1 MLVLQSTKKICPNT
15 RILRL
20 EDYAVHL
27 EVAEIL
33 QDAKNKRQKLLEQAD
48 VQIKMMKEAAQAEI
62 EKMHQK
68 AEAEIEQHRQQKQF
82 EMMFEMLNKGI
93 DFFSAMEDT
102 LVQTIKSLAIKIFD
116 ETPPEERI
124 YKLVKTTIK
133 ELGEGKMLHIY
144 VHPDQCALLKQNIKE
159 IQEQVPTL
167 ERIEVVANKSMNL
180 DECTLETETGI
191 LEAGLNLQLDNIMNA
206 MKAMLH
212 GS

>member
-15 RILRL
+15 RILRR
-20 EDYAVHL
+20 EDYAIHL
-27 EVAEIL
+27 EVADIL

-68 AEAEIEQHRQQKQF
+68 AEAEIEQYRQQKQF

-102 LVQTIKSLAIKIFD
+102 LVQTIKSLALKIFD

-144 VHPDQCALLKQNIKE
+144 VHPDQCALLKQNVKE
-159 IQEQVPTL
+159 MQKLVPTL

>member
-48 VQIKMMKEAAQAEI
+48 VQIKMMKKAAQDEI

-68 AEAEIEQHRQQKQF
+68 AEAEIEQQRQQKQF
-82 EMMFEMLNKGI
+82 EMIFEMLNKGI
-93 DFFSAMEDT
+93 DFFSTMED
-102 LVQTIKSLAIKIFD
+102 
-116 ETPPEERI
+116 RI

-144 VHPDQCALLKQNIKE
+144 VHPDQCTLLKQNIKE
-159 IQEQVPTL
+159 IQKQVPTL

-191 LEAGLNLQLDNIMNA
+191 LEAGLKLQLDNIMNA

>member
-82 EMMFEMLNKGI
+82 EMMFEKLNKGI

-159 IQEQVPTL
+159 IQKQVPTL

>member
-68 AEAEIEQHRQQKQF
+68 AEAEIEQHRQQKRF

-102 LVQTIKSLAIKIFD
+102 LVQTIKSLALKIFD

-159 IQEQVPTL
+159 IQKQVPTL

>member
-102 LVQTIKSLAIKIFD
+102 LVQTIKSLALKIFD

-159 IQEQVPTL
+159 IQKQVPTL

>member
-68 AEAEIEQHRQQKQF
+68 AEAEIEQQRQQKQF
-82 EMMFEMLNKGI
+82 EMIFEMLNKGI
-93 DFFSAMEDT
+93 DFFSTMEDT
-102 LVQTIKSLAIKIFD
+102 LVQTIKSLALKIFD

-144 VHPDQCALLKQNIKE
+144 VHPDQCTLLKQNIKE
-159 IQEQVPTL
+159 IQKQVPTL

-191 LEAGLNLQLDNIMNA
+191 LEAGLKLQLDNIMNA